1 MVCCASLRPL
11 QFNSV
16 LMRPN
21 PKQISRL
28 RKVRLLLRLGHRHW
42 HAGSAGSMHRSGNAP
57 APLSVSLYARPHTQP
72 TQHPCTPPLPQVME
86 SAFSGVG
93 SHHFSTEGAGGDDM
107 FPYVSFTLNIE
118 G

>member
-1 MVCCASLRPL
+1 
-11 QFNSV
+11 
-16 LMRPN
+16 MRPN
-21 PKQISRL
+21 PKTIARL
-28 RKVRLLLRLGHRHW
+28 RKVRAAW
-42 HAGSAGSMHRSGNAP
+42 HQFADLVRRRSKQAMQEGMYSAADRRRALACTNAP
-57 APLSVSLYARPHTQP
+57 DTLSWPPASPQP
-72 TQHPCTPPLPQVME
+72 TAQVME